1 MLLNSQYFSNFI
13 SPIYSPVTSPF
24 SIMWSCVLLNNQLY
38 YIPMIFPL
46 CSHVCLYMFMYTCIY
61 YGYVYISHGQIPRFF
76 PWLFH
81 PPFPPRHAAPCR
93 ASRVAASLGRQ
104 ACEGSVRVVHLA
116 HLADAQQVF
125 SAGQLCAGGEGG
137 HLHLISWISPR
148 FLNKTCGFGMEDRGL
163 TCFNMV

>member
-1 MLLNSQYFSNFI
+1 MYFTWPN
-13 SPIYSPVTSPF
+13 SPVF
-24 SIMWSCVLLNNQLY
+24 
-38 YIPMIFPL
+38 PMA
-46 CSHVCLYMFMYTCIY
+46 
-61 YGYVYISHGQIPRFF
+61 
-76 PWLFH
+76 
-81 PPFPPRHAAPCR
+81 FPPPVSAAPCR

-125 SAGQLCAGGEGG
+125 SAGKLCAGGEGG
-137 HLHLISWISPR
+137 HLHLISWNSPR